1 VSPLSRNPRVANR
14 SSAAARG
21 FIWTVEAA
29 LAELLFDGLYSLV
42 LADPGGLP
50 LRSFPL
56 VKNRSGWL
64 LNGRRYESEAE
75 YLEALRK
82 RDERRARWMA
92 ALERDGFL
100 SGRQR

>member
-1 VSPLSRNPRVANR
+1 MRRRP
-14 SSAAARG
+14 
-21 FIWTVEAA
+21 
-29 LAELLFDGLYSLV
+29 AEMP
-42 LADPGGLP
+42 A
-50 LRSFPL
+50 
-56 VKNRSGWL
+56 SGWL

-100 SGRQR
+100 FGEQG